1 MMWIDFILIG
11 FILFALIAGAKRGVF
26 SGINGVIGLIA
37 GIIVAVN
44 YSDWATH
51 RVLSH
56 MRVSPV
62 AVTVLSFLFFFVLVY
77 FFFKILGYLFYK
89 FAELKRLGRIGSV
102 GGAIFGVFQGWIVL
116 GFLLVLL
123 MFLPLPQSFVKALDS
138 SVLAPMMRGT
148 IPFIYEESTPLHPQS
163 PSFIKKVEKALDVE
177 PVGNPTQGGEDMVL
191 EEMNRA
197 EKIVKYMKD
206 YFGSR

>member
-1 MMWIDFILIG
+1 MVWIDFILIG
-11 FILFALIAGAKRGVF
+11 LLLFALIAGAKRGLF
-26 SGINGVIGLIA
+26 SGINGLIGLIA
-37 GIIVAVN
+37 GVIVAVT
-44 YSDWATH
+44 YSDWVTH
-51 RVLSH
+51 KVLSH

-62 AVTVLSFLFFFVLVY
+62 AVTLLSFLFFFVVVY

-116 GFLLVLL
+116 GFLLILL
-123 MFLPLPQSFVKALDS
+123 MFLPMPQGFVKALDS

-148 IPFIYEESTPLHPQS
+148 IPFIYEESAPLHPES
-163 PSFIKKVEKALDVE
+163 PHFIEKIEKALDVD
-177 PVGNPTQGGEDMVL
+177 PVGRIKQGSGDVVL
-191 EEMNRA
+191 HEMDRA
-197 EKIVKYMKD
+197 EEIIRDMED

>member
-1 MMWIDFILIG
+1 MIWIDLILTG
-11 FILFALIAGAKRGVF
+11 FLLFALIAGAKRGLF
-26 SGINGVIGLIA
+26 SGINGSIGLIA
-37 GIIVAVN
+37 GIIIGVTYTDTV
-44 YSDWATH
+44 TH

-62 AVTVLSFLFFFVLVY
+62 AVTLLSFLFFFVLVY

-123 MFLPLPQSFVKALDS
+123 IFLPLPQGMVKALDS
-138 SVLAPMMRGT
+138 SILAPMMRGT
-148 IPFIYEESTPLHPQS
+148 IPFIYEESAPLHPQS
-163 PSFIKKVEKALDVE
+163 PDFIRKIEEALDVN
-177 PVGNPTQGGEDMVL
+177 PVGNPVQGGEDIVL
-191 EEMNRA
+191 EEMNRSQ
-197 EKIVKYMKD
+197 KIIRYMKD
-206 YFGSR
+206 CFGSR

>member
-1 MMWIDFILIG
+1 MMWVDFIMMALL
-11 FILFALIAGAKRGVF
+11 LFALIAGAKRGLF
-26 SGINGVIGLIA
+26 SGINGIIGLVA

-44 YSDWATH
+44 YTDLITH

-62 AVTVLSFLFFFVLVY
+62 AVTVLSFLLFLVVVY

-89 FAELKRLGRIGSV
+89 FAELKPMGNIGKV
-102 GGAIFGVFQGWIVL
+102 AGAIFGVIQGWIVV
-116 GFLLVLL
+116 GFLLILL
-123 MFLPLPQSFVKALDS
+123 MFLPLPQDFVNVLDS

-148 IPFIYEESTPLHPQS
+148 IPFIYEESAPLHPKS
-163 PSFIKKVEKALDVE
+163 PHFIKKIEETLDVK
-177 PVGNPTQGGEDMVL
+177 PVGSPAQGGEDIVL
-191 EEMNRA
+191 HELSRA
-197 EKIVKYMKD
+197 EEIIENMKD

>member
-1 MMWIDFILIG
+1 MIWIDFILMALL
-11 FILFALIAGAKRGVF
+11 LFALIAGAKRGLF
-26 SGINGVIGLIA
+26 SGINGLIGLIA

-44 YSDWATH
+44 YSDWVTH

-77 FFFKILGYLFYK
+77 FFFKVLGYLFYK

-102 GGAIFGVFQGWIVL
+102 GGAIFGVFQGWIVI

-123 MFLPLPQSFVKALDS
+123 MFLPLPQGFVKALDS

-148 IPFIYEESTPLHPQS
+148 IPFIYEESAVLHPDS
-163 PSFIKKVEKALDVE
+163 PHFIKKVEKALDVD
-177 PVGNPTQGGEDMVL
+177 PVGNPSQGGGDVVL

-197 EKIVKYMKD
+197 EEIVEYMKD